1 MSGLSPK
8 QATATT
14 PALTAW
20 VGASA
25 GTGKTHV
32 LTSRVLRLMLSG
44 AHPNQILCL
53 TFTKTAA
60 AEMKNRLLK
69 ALASWVTLSDDALRA
84 ELLVRVNEQADGD
97 MLIRARQL
105 FAEVLDLPG
114 GLAIQNFHS
123 FCQSL
128 LGRFP
133 LESGIRPGFEAIED
147 AAMQDFLRIARDR
160 VLASTRTPQGAALA
174 RSLNLIAILAAEETF
189 DKIMQGIDKH
199 RGKLRQAMRIAGGT
213 DQSLIALLW
222 RSLGSNIDEKDK
234 DFISPIAEVTDRKA
248 LKDLADSLS
257 ASPSITNEKTAK
269 AIYDM
274 LAAGVPDEKL
284 LLAYQG
290 TFLTAV
296 GSAKA
301 QKSIGSKK
309 VLDENL
315 EYAILIEG
323 EQERLVALLT
333 QKNRVNIAI
342 RSEAIICLGLAMM
355 HDYERYKS
363 HQGVVDFEDMI
374 AKTVELLNR
383 PDIAPWVLYK
393 LDGSLQHILVD
404 EAQDSNALQWQVVE
418 KLSSEFF
425 VGDSS
430 EEKKRTLF
438 AVGDAKQSIY
448 RFQGADPDQFSA
460 ARDRVF
466 AKAKDAGLPFEE
478 VPLNMSYRSGK
489 AVLTLVDAI
498 FRQDGPAF
506 HDLTRDNTAI
516 THDYH
521 RMGHGGLVELWPTQ
535 VPKREEVEETPWELP
550 IKQEHAEHAAE
561 HLAWR
566 IARHI
571 KSLIGSDILESKGR
585 FVSAGDILV
594 LVQTRSVFVDYF
606 VRALKVFGVP
616 VSGRDRMT
624 LTQELPVMDLL
635 ALGRFALQPDDDLI
649 LATVLK
655 SPFIGMSEDD
665 LFTIAIERKSTL
677 WQSLKQFAQGKPI
690 FRDAADYLKEILL
703 SADSLPPF
711 EFYQDILGRLQGRKL
726 LASRLS
732 DEINDPIDEFLEQAL
747 AFERSQ
753 APSLEGFIDAT
764 ERGELVIKRDM
775 EEVSDCVRVM
785 TVHGAKG
792 LQAPIVY
799 LPDTIKSKGQSDPL
813 SLLPGKNDTHLP
825 IWRGGINHVP
835 ETQEAED
842 RVKQLDNAE
851 YRRKLYVA
859 LTRAEDRLYITGWET
874 HNKTDEDCWYRLI
887 ESGFNAIPETTI
899 QSDGDGCE
907 VIQYRVK
914 HDAKLE
920 PQVKDNIIFRE
931 RLPLPAWVATALP
944 VEPAPARPLAPS
956 RPSDL
961 EPAVKSPLVRKS
973 DQRYHRGRLIHALMQ
988 WLPDVESDKRATL
1001 AAKYLKQP
1009 AHGLSVQ
1016 EQGETWREVER
1027 ILNDDKFAAIFG
1039 PGSRAE
1045 VSLSGLVGET
1055 TISAQVD
1062 RLLVGDDS
1070 VLIIDYK
1077 SNRPAPKSVGAVPEI
1092 YYKQM
1097 RAYAAALRV
1106 IYPDKKVEAALLW
1119 TDEARLMILD
1129 V

>member
-1 MSGLSPK
+1 MSGLSDK
-8 QATATT
+8 QALATT

-84 ELLVRVNEQADGD
+84 ELQDRTGEQADSD
-97 MLIRARQL
+97 MLIRSRQL

-133 LESGIRPGFEAIED
+133 LESGIRPGFEAIEET
-147 AAMQDFLRIARDR
+147 AMLDYLHQARDR
-160 VLASTRTPQGAALA
+160 VLASTRSPQGAVLA
-174 RSLNLIAILAAEETF
+174 EALNLVASLAAEETF

-199 RGKLRQAMRIAGGT
+199 RGKLRHAMRSAGNM
-213 DQSLIALLW
+213 DQALIALLW
-222 RSLGSNIDEKDK
+222 RSLGTNLDEKDK
-234 DFISPIAEVTDRKA
+234 NFIELIGNISDREQ
-248 LKDLADSLS
+248 LKKMADSLAEKS
-257 ASPSITNEKTAK
+257 SITNDKTTR
-269 AIYDM
+269 AIYDL
-274 LAAGVPDEKL
+274 LADPDTKDEAL
-284 LLAYQG
+284 LLAYQSV
-290 TFLTAV
+290 FLTAK
-296 GSAKA
+296 SQSKA
-301 QKSIGSKK
+301 IQSIGTKK
-309 VLDENL
+309 IL
-315 EYAILIEG
+315 EEDPEFLAVIKE
-323 EQERLVALLT
+323 EQDRLVQLST
-333 QKNRVNIAI
+333 QQNRVNIAL
-342 RSEAIICLGLAMM
+342 RSEAIIRLGLAMM
-355 HDYERYKS
+355 HDYENSKK
-363 HQGVVDFEDMI
+363 HQGVVDFDDMI

-418 KLSSEFF
+418 KLSSEFY
-425 VGDSS
+425 VGDSAQ
-430 EEKKRTLF
+430 EKSRTLF

-466 AKAKDAGLPFEE
+466 AKAEEAGLPFEE

-489 AVLTLVDAI
+489 AVLTLVDSI

-506 HDLTRDNTAI
+506 NDLTRDNNPI
-516 THDYH
+516 THDFH

-535 VPKREEVEETPWELP
+535 VPVRQEEQTPWQLP
-550 IKQEHAEHAAE
+550 IQQEQAEDAAE

-571 KSLIGSDILESKGR
+571 HSLIGKGVLESKGR
-585 FVSAGDILV
+585 LIGAGDILV
-594 LVQTRSVFVDYF
+594 LVQTRSAFVDYF
-606 VRALKVFGVP
+606 VRALKVLNVP

-635 ALGRFALQPDDDLI
+635 ALGRFALQPDDDLT

-655 SPFIGMSEDD
+655 SPFIGMSEED
-665 LFTIAIERKSTL
+665 LFEISIERKASL
-677 WQSLKQFAQGKPI
+677 WQSLKQFGKEKPV
-690 FRDAADYLKEILL
+690 FEKTVHYLREILS
-703 SADSLPPF
+703 SADTLSSF
-711 EFYQDILGRLQGRKL
+711 EFYQDILGRLGGRKL

-747 AFERSQ
+747 AFEKSQ
-753 APSLEGFIDAT
+753 APSLEGFVDAT
-764 ERGELVIKRDM
+764 ERGDLVIKRDM

-813 SLLPGKNDTHLP
+813 SLLPGKKETLLP
-825 IWRGGINHVP
+825 IWRGSINHVP
-835 ETQEAED
+835 ETQAAED
-842 RVKQLDNAE
+842 AVKQLDNAE

-859 LTRAEDRLYITGWET
+859 LTRAEDRLYISGWET
-874 HNKTDEDCWYRLI
+874 LKKTDEACWYRLI
-887 ESGFNAIPETTI
+887 ESGFKAMPDVTSQTDKAGN
-899 QSDGDGCE
+899 E
-907 VIQYRVK
+907 VLQYRVK
-914 HDAKLE
+914 H
-920 PQVKDNIIFRE
+920 
-931 RLPLPAWVATALP
+931 VAALP
-944 VEPAPARPLAPS
+944 SLQKEDVECVEKPALPDWVLAPIPSEPAPARPLAPS
-956 RPSDL
+956 RPSDA
-961 EPAVKSPLVRKS
+961 EPAVNSPLIRKS
-973 DQRYHRGRLIHALMQ
+973 DQRFKRGRLIHALMQ
-988 WLPDVESDKRATL
+988 WLPDVEQAKRADL
-1001 AAKYLKQP
+1001 AAEYLAQV
-1009 AHGLSVQ
+1009 AHGLSAQ
-1016 EQGETWREVER
+1016 EQEKTWNEVER

-1039 PGSRAE
+1039 SGSRAE

-1062 RLLVGDDS
+1062 RLLVEDDR

-1077 SNRPAPKSVGAVPEI
+1077 SNRPPPVSDKEVPEI
-1092 YYKQM
+1092 YIKQM
-1097 RAYAAALRV
+1097 RAYAEALRV

-1119 TDEARLMILD
+1119 TDEARLMPLAI
-1129 V
+1129 